1 MSNLMSVSQT
11 LPVRVWGVIQ
21 QAAAVAALVLLAP
34 LFGVLFLAVRLTS
47 AGPFLYAQSRPGLY
61 GRMFRVWKVRT
72 MQVGS
77 DKDVAN
83 ALAVTRSNPQVTTVG
98 RYLRDLKLD
107 ELPQLWNVALG
118 QMRVVG
124 PRPIAP
130 ALHERLCPAL
140 PGFERRLDVPPGLT
154 NVGQVC
160 IYDNADGDRMV
171 EDWRLRLEADLH
183 YIRHRSVSYDLIL
196 IFMTAVFVARK
207 FARRLGLSRQ
217 ATDRVEVPV

>member
-1 MSNLMSVSQT
+1 MSDLMSMSQT
-11 LPVRVWGVIQ
+11 LPVRIWGMIQ
-21 QAAAVAALVLLAP
+21 QAAAIVALVFLAP
-34 LFGVLFLAVRLTS
+34 LFGVLYLAVRLTS
-47 AGPFLYAQSRPGLY
+47 AGPFLYAQSRPGQA
-61 GRMFRVWKVRT
+61 GRMFWVWKVRT
-72 MQVGS
+72 MRVGS

-107 ELPQLWNVALG
+107 ELPQLWNVVRG

-130 ALHERLCPAL
+130 ALHEWLCLAL

-160 IYDNADGDRMV
+160 IYDNADGNQVV

-196 IFMTAVFVARK
+196 IVMTTVFVARK
-207 FARRLGLSRQ
+207 FARQLGLSRQ
-217 ATDRVEVPV
+217 ATDRVKVSV